1 MAQSHRGMH
10 QRGFMLAAFYFLN
23 PEEESPMSRSISRMC
38 KAIAPSVTLSIDA
51 KAKNMKQQGLDVVGF
66 GAGEPDF
73 PTPKHICDAAKEAI
87 DLGITRYT
95 PSEGTLTLRT
105 AICEKLKRDNGLT
118 YTPGEII
125 VSGGAKH
132 SLFTIFQAIL
142 DAGDEVLISIPC
154 WVSYPE
160 MVRMAGGVPV
170 FVETAEEDCFIPSK
184 AALQAKITSRTKA
197 IVITSPSN
205 PNGCV
210 WPSEALE
217 YTAELAKE
225 HDFYIISD
233 EIYEKLLYDGL
244 THLSIASLSDDAKSR
259 TFVVNGLSKA
269 YAMTGWRIGYVAGP
283 IDVIKAMANFQSQA
297 TSNPNSIAQHAGVTA
312 LLGDQGCVFEMAKEF
327 ERRRDYMVERINSI
341 PSLSCKK
348 PAGAFYVMLNIKKL
362 IGSKFDGKTIEGS
375 MDFADLM
382 LTEEKVAVVPGV
394 AFEAEGYCRLSYAV
408 SLADIQKGLD
418 RIEHFISLLEAS
430 V

>member
-1 MAQSHRGMH
+1 
-10 QRGFMLAAFYFLN
+10 
-23 PEEESPMSRSISRMC
+23 MSRSISRMC

-51 KAKNMKQQGLDVVGF
+51 KAKDMKQQGQDVVGF

-73 PTPKHICDAAKEAI
+73 PTPQHICDAAKEALA
-87 DLGITRYT
+87 LGMTRYT
-95 PSEGTLTLRT
+95 PSEGTLALRK
-105 AICEKLKRDNGLT
+105 AICEKFKRDNGLI
-118 YTPGEII
+118 YTPSEIL

-142 DAGDEVLISIPC
+142 DDGDEVLIPTPC

-170 FVETAEEDCFIPSK
+170 YVQTTEENNFVPTGAAIAE
-184 AALQAKITSRTKA
+184 KITARTKA

-210 WPSEALE
+210 WSVEDLQNVAK
-217 YTAELAKE
+217 LAKE
-225 HDFYIISD
+225 HDFYIVSD
-233 EIYEKLLYDGL
+233 EIYEKLLYDGR
-244 THLSIASLSDDAKSR
+244 THVSIASLSADAKAR

-269 YAMTGWRIGYVAGP
+269 YAMTGWRIGYAAGP
-283 IDVIKAMANFQSQA
+283 QDVIKAMGNFQSQA

-312 LLGDQGCVFEMAKEF
+312 LLGDQKCVAEMAAEF

-341 PSLSCKK
+341 FGLSCIK
-348 PAGAFYVMLNIKKL
+348 PAGAFYVMMNISKI
-362 IGSKFDGKTIEGS
+362 IGKSYQGREIKGS
-375 MDFADLM
+375 MDFADLL
-382 LTEEKVAVVPGV
+382 LTEEKVALVPGV

-408 SLADIQKGLD
+408 SLSDIKKGLD
-418 RIEHFISLLEAS
+418 RIESFVLNLHSPH
-430 V
+430 

>member
-1 MAQSHRGMH
+1 
-10 QRGFMLAAFYFLN
+10 
-23 PEEESPMSRSISRMC
+23 MSRSISRMC

-51 KAKNMKQQGLDVVGF
+51 KAKDMKQQGQDVVGF

-73 PTPKHICDAAKEAI
+73 PTPQHICDAAKEALA
-87 DLGITRYT
+87 LGMTRYT
-95 PSEGTLTLRT
+95 PSEGTLALRK
-105 AICEKLKRDNGLT
+105 AICEKFKRDNGLI
-118 YTPGEII
+118 YTPSEIL

-142 DAGDEVLISIPC
+142 DDGDEVLIPTPC

-170 FVETAEEDCFIPSK
+170 YVQTTEENNFVPTGAAIAE
-184 AALQAKITSRTKA
+184 KITARTKA

-210 WPSEALE
+210 WSVEDLQNVAK
-217 YTAELAKE
+217 LAKE
-225 HDFYIISD
+225 HDFYIVSD
-233 EIYEKLLYDGL
+233 EIYEKLLYDGR
-244 THLSIASLSDDAKSR
+244 THVSIASLSADAKAR

-269 YAMTGWRIGYVAGP
+269 YAMTGWRIGYAAGP
-283 IDVIKAMANFQSQA
+283 QDVIKAMGNFQSQA

-312 LLGDQGCVFEMAKEF
+312 LLGDQNCVAEMAAEF

-341 PSLSCKK
+341 FGLSCIK
-348 PAGAFYVMLNIKKL
+348 PAGAFYVMMNISKI
-362 IGSKFDGKTIEGS
+362 IGKSYQGREIKGS
-375 MDFADLM
+375 MDFADLL
-382 LTEEKVAVVPGV
+382 LTEEKVALVPGV

-408 SLADIQKGLD
+408 SLSDIKKGLD
-418 RIEHFISLLEAS
+418 RIESFVLNLHSPH
-430 V
+430 